1 MQSSPSV
8 SASFRSGAPSG
19 AGAGPSR
26 AVAIWIYTGVIMLLV
41 QVILG
46 GITRLTGSGLSITEW
61 NVATGAIPPL
71 NTAQW
76 QDAFDKY
83 RQTPQYKLL
92 NSGFSL
98 ADYKFI
104 FFWEWF
110 HRFWARLV
118 GVVFLVGFAWLLWKR
133 KIRSGM
139 IRPLIILFLLGALQG
154 AVGWIMVL
162 SGLTGDATYVQP
174 TKLALHFVFA
184 LVLIVYTFWL
194 GLQLSVPRE
203 VTLTRERA
211 REGAADS
218 SVRGSAGNT
227 GASDASARAVSSLRR
242 WTVAILCVLFVQL
255 LYGAL
260 MAGHKA
266 ANTAPTWPT
275 INGDWVPP
283 GLFGQRPL
291 FAALAGSK
299 IAVQF
304 IHRTLAYCLL
314 LMVLIWTGKAARLPA
329 TPGFFRPLRWLP
341 LLLIGT
347 QILLGIGSLLTSPW
361 IRPQHW
367 VSFDWMAQFH
377 QVTGLLFLLTMTGM
391 LYLVLPHRRFLTP

>member
-1 MQSSPSV
+1 MRSPS
-8 SASFRSGAPSG
+8 S
-19 AGAGPSR
+19 SR
-26 AVAIWIYTGVIMLLV
+26 AVAIWIYIGVIMLLV

-83 RQTPQYKLL
+83 RQTPQYRLL

-98 ADYKFI
+98 ADYQFI

-133 KIRSGM
+133 KIGSGM
-139 IRPLIILFLLGALQG
+139 VRPLIILFLLGALQG
-154 AVGWIMVL
+154 AVGWIMVM
-162 SGLTGDATYVQP
+162 SGLTGDAIYVQP

-184 LVLIVYTFWL
+184 LVLIVYTFWV
-194 GLQLSVPRE
+194 GLQLSVPPE
-203 VTLTRERA
+203 MSLVGTP
-211 REGAADS
+211 GALGS
-218 SVRGSAGNT
+218 SGTSEA
-227 GASDASARAVSSLRR
+227 ASASAPPIIALRR

-266 ANTAPTWPT
+266 ANVAPTWPT

-283 GLFGQRPL
+283 GLFDHRSL
-291 FAALAGSK
+291 FEALAGDK

-314 LMVLIWTGKAARLPA
+314 MMVLAWTVKAARLPA
-329 TPGFFRPLRWLP
+329 APDFFRPLRWLP

-347 QILLGIGSLLTSPW
+347 QVLLGIGSLLTSPW

-367 VSFDWMAQFH
+367 VSFDWLAKVH
-377 QVTGLLFLLTMTGM
+377 QVTGLLFLLTMIGM
-391 LYLVLPHRRFLTP
+391 LYLVLPHRRFVTS

>member
-1 MQSSPSV
+1 MYQKYIIPELPAYLCAAMRSPS
-8 SASFRSGAPSG
+8 S
-19 AGAGPSR
+19 SR
-26 AVAIWIYTGVIMLLV
+26 AVAIWIYIGVIMLLV

-83 RQTPQYKLL
+83 RQTPQYRLL

-98 ADYKFI
+98 ADYQFI

-133 KIRSGM
+133 KIGSGM
-139 IRPLIILFLLGALQG
+139 VRPLIILFLLGALQG
-154 AVGWIMVL
+154 AVGWIMVM
-162 SGLTGDATYVQP
+162 SGLTGDAIYVQP

-184 LVLIVYTFWL
+184 LVLIVYTFWV
-194 GLQLSVPRE
+194 GLQLSVPPE
-203 VTLTRERA
+203 MSLVGTP
-211 REGAADS
+211 GALGS
-218 SVRGSAGNT
+218 SGTSEA
-227 GASDASARAVSSLRR
+227 ASASAPPIIALRR

-266 ANTAPTWPT
+266 ANVAPTWPT

-283 GLFGQRPL
+283 GLFDHRSL
-291 FAALAGSK
+291 FEALAGDK

-314 LMVLIWTGKAARLPA
+314 MMVLAWTVKAARLPA
-329 TPGFFRPLRWLP
+329 APDFFRPLRWLP

-347 QILLGIGSLLTSPW
+347 QVLLGIGSLLTSPW

-367 VSFDWMAQFH
+367 VSFDWLAQVH
-377 QVTGLLFLLTMTGM
+377 QVTGLLFLLTMIGM
-391 LYLVLPHRRFLTP
+391 LYLVLPHRRFVTS